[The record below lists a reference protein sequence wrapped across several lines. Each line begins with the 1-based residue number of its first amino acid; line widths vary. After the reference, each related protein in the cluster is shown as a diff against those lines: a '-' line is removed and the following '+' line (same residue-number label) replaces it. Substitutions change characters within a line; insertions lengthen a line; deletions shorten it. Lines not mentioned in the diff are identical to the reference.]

1 MVWITSD
8 DSFTCTVNSYFF
20 TLHLVGQPASCQ
32 PIRTPPSTEQNKPR
46 GGCHSASTL
55 MQSLQTEPRSIMKT
69 MRSFFLCALAFLSAA
84 QAVRT
89 IIFICFYFF
98 INSNF
103 MLVFFHEA
111 LFNFL
116 KCFQGLLD
124 ERRRRELAFSPH
136 SSSSLSSFSSSSQRS
151 GETLLF
157 ISWAWNV

>member
-20 TLHLVGQPASCQ
+20 TLNLVGQPASCQ
-32 PIRTPPSTEQNKPR
+32 PIRTPPSTEQKKPR
-46 GGCHSASTL
+46 GGFNTASRL
-55 MQSLQTEPRSIMKT
+55 MQSLQTEPRSSMKT

-103 MLVFFHEA
+103 MLVFFREA

-116 KCFQGLLD
+116 NVFRACWMT
-124 ERRRRELAFSPH
+124 
-136 SSSSLSSFSSSSQRS
+136 
-151 GETLLF
+151 GEGV
-157 ISWAWNV
+157 S